1 VGGADDES
9 QRMLAEMAESS
20 RALVDG
26 MSDIVWSID
35 PRRDNLG
42 DVVARLRA
50 FGSDV
55 LESRGIAWT
64 CEGPS
69 EALHQHLTP
78 DQRRQL
84 YLIFKE
90 AIHNIAR
97 HSHARNVTLRIAVED
112 DEVRGEIRDD
122 GRGVPSKGSEGLG
135 MVSMRR
141 RCSRLGG
148 DFRISAR
155 PEGGTQATL
164 NFPLVAR
171 KA

>member
-1 VGGADDES
+1 
-9 QRMLAEMAESS
+9 MLAEMAESS

-97 HSHARNVTLRIAVED
+97 HSQARNVSLRIQVED
-112 DEVRGEIRDD
+112 DEVRGEIQDD
-122 GRGVPSKGSEGLG
+122 GRGVGSNGGDGLG
-135 MVSMRR
+135 MASMRR
-141 RCSRLGG
+141 RSARLGG
-148 DFRISAR
+148 EFHIGAPTD
-155 PEGGTQATL
+155 GGTQATL
-164 NFPLVAR
+164 RFPLASR